1 MENEVWRTV
10 KNFDGFYEVSDQG
23 RIKSLTINVKQYGY
37 KRFYL
42 GVSKGKILT
51 PEKDKNGYESVLL
64 HKDGVKQRQMVH
76 CLVGDA
82 FPEICGEH
90 LPGYE
95 ISHLDENPANNKA
108 TNLRW
113 VSHTDNINWGTRT
126 EKARKS
132 LTNHTS
138 ISKPVLQYTLTGV
151 YVTEYPSAHEAERIN
166 GFTENTVS
174 RCCSGKRKTAYGYIW
189 KYKNPSV

>member
-1 MENEVWRTV
+1 MNNEVWRNV
-10 KNFDGFYEVSDQG
+10 KNYDGYYMVSNQG
-23 RIKSLTINVKQYGY
+23 RVKSLTINVKQYGY
-37 KRFYL
+37 KVFYL

-64 HKDGVKQRQMVH
+64 YKDGVKQRQMVH

-113 VSHTDNINWGTRT
+113 VSHTTNINWGSRT
-126 EKARKS
+126 NKARQS
-132 LTNHTS
+132 LTNH
-138 ISKPVLQYTLTGV
+138 IVFSKPVIQYTLAGE
-151 YVTEYPSAHEAERIN
+151 YVAEYESAHEAERAN
-166 GFTENTVS
+166 GYAKNTVS
-174 RCCSGKRKTAYGYIW
+174 RCCNGKRKSVYGYVW
-189 KYKNPSV
+189 KYK